1 MSFIRKFF
9 RYEPTTELERISC
22 CWKCK
27 ELNPETR
34 TEYSFAGEH
43 GPTSIHKCTTCG
55 RKVTRLVHDGLREKL
70 LGLLSKIVFSV
81 CIVLT
86 PFLVFYS
93 LRESSANIE
102 ITLELTLFMLLYVC
116 VFFVLFLSPFFGFWA
131 YFKLR
136 LKRRRAIL
144 EEIDRRPKPKPPPKK
159 PNSLPPKIN

>member
-86 PFLVFYS
+86 PFLVFYT

-116 VFFVLFLSPFFGFWA
+116 VFCVVFITFFWLLGIF
-131 YFKLR
+131 
-136 LKRRRAIL
+136 
-144 EEIDRRPKPKPPPKK
+144 
-159 PNSLPPKIN
+159 